1 MTLAPIRVGI
11 VGLGQIARA
20 AHLDACARAA
30 DVELAAI
37 CDRAPDLLADA
48 RRRYPDA
55 VPYAEYDAML
65 GDPSVDAVIVATA
78 DQFHVALAARALGA
92 GKHVF
97 VEKPMGVAV
106 EECEEL
112 RSRAV
117 ACGQVLQVGFMKR
130 FDPAIQFG
138 SDFIVRELGTILA
151 MRAWYCDSTFR
162 YTMTDNLQPPPL
174 VSAAALR
181 PDGDPKA
188 KRSTYYLLAH
198 GSHLVDTA
206 RYLAGEI
213 EAVRARRLVH
223 GDAHC
228 WFVETRMA
236 SGALGHLELTVPLRG
251 DFEEGFRI
259 YGEHGSV
266 FGRVYLPWFHRASEV
281 ECFSARDGVYR
292 RPLGADAHTYRRQIE
307 GFAGAICGSPG
318 VGADADDGVANIRAL
333 TAIARSVESDG
344 WVEVSA
350 VTGGP

>member
-1 MTLAPIRVGI
+1 MTVPPIRLGI

-20 AHLDACARAA
+20 AHLDACARAEG
-30 DVELAAI
+30 VVLAAI
-37 CDRAPDLLADA
+37 CDRASDLLADA

-55 VPYAEYDAML
+55 APFAEYDAML
-65 GDPSVDAVIVATA
+65 ADPMLDAVIVATA
-78 DQFHVALAARALGA
+78 DQFHVDLGARALAA

-97 VEKPMGVAV
+97 VEKPMGIAV
-106 EECEEL
+106 EECDRL
-112 RSRAV
+112 RAAAASS
-117 ACGQVLQVGFMKR
+117 GKVLQVGFMKR

-138 SDFIVRELGTILA
+138 RDFIARELGPILA
-151 MRAWYCDSTFR
+151 IRAWYCDSTFR

-181 PDGDPKA
+181 PAGDPRA
-188 KRSTYYLLAH
+188 NRPAYYLLAH

-206 RYLAGEI
+206 RYLGGEI
-213 EAVRARRLVH
+213 EAVRARRVIYQ
-223 GDAHC
+223 DAHC
-228 WFVETRMA
+228 WFVEARMA
-236 SGALGHLELTVPLRG
+236 SGALGHLELTVPMRG
-251 DFEEGFRI
+251 DFEEGFRV

-266 FGRVYLPWFHRASEV
+266 FGRIYLPWFHRASEV

-307 GFAGAICGSPG
+307 GFAAAIRGDRS
-318 VGADADDGVANIRAL
+318 VGANADDGLANIRAL

-344 WVEVSA
+344 WVELSA

>member
-1 MTLAPIRVGI
+1 MLA
-11 VGLGQIARA
+11 
-20 AHLDACARAA
+20 
-30 DVELAAI
+30 
-37 CDRAPDLLADA
+37 
-48 RRRYPDA
+48 
-55 VPYAEYDAML
+55 
-65 GDPSVDAVIVATA
+65 DPSVDAVLVATA
-78 DQFHVALAARALGA
+78 DQFHVALAARALAA

-106 EECEEL
+106 EECEDL
-112 RSRAV
+112 RARA
-117 ACGQVLQVGFMKR
+117 AASGRVLQVGFMKR

-138 SDFIVRELGTILA
+138 RDFILRDLGPILA

-181 PDGDPKA
+181 PSEDPKA
-188 KRSTYYLLAH
+188 RRAAYYLLAH

-206 RYLAGEI
+206 RYLAGEMQ
-213 EAVRARRLVH
+213 AVRARRLVH
-223 GDAHC
+223 DDAHC
-228 WFVETRMA
+228 WFVEARMA
-236 SGALGHLELTVPLRG
+236 NGALGHLELTVPLRG

-307 GFAGAICGSPG
+307 GFAEAIRGG
-318 VGADADDGVANIRAL
+318 VAVGANADDGVANIRAL

-344 WVEVSA
+344 WVELSA